1 MQGAQVFLDEDEG
14 LNDEIMFRHLV
25 PGECFSYFYYL
36 LTFIIGNNDDEQ
48 QQDRRRKGPNDETL
62 FRCLALGSRHI
73 ADVSQAP
80 SKFLFF
86 YYILSIY

>member
-48 QQDRRRKGPNDETL
+48 QQDRRRKGPNGET
-62 FRCLALGSRHI
+62 
-73 ADVSQAP
+73 VSP
-80 SKFLFF
+80 FGPRLETRLRRVSSPK
-86 YYILSIY
+86 